1 MGRMILAVFVAL
13 IVAIAIMMLIEM
25 GNSMIV
31 MPPSQEVMKDP
42 AALCDYMRNGPA
54 KAYIV
59 VLIGYFLAA
68 FAAGFIVTKM
78 SRRESPGLMLPVIVG
93 VVLTLSAI
101 GNMVMLPCQPVWF
114 EIIALIIFLPITL
127 IGHRFAA
134 GRF

>member
-1 MGRMILAVFVAL
+1 MGRMILAVVVAL
-13 IVAIAIMMLIEM
+13 IVALAIMMLIEM
-25 GNSMIV
+25 GNSMVI
-31 MPPSQEVMKDP
+31 MPPSKEVMSDP

-54 KAYIV
+54 KAYII

-78 SRRESPGLMLPVIVG
+78 SRRESPGLMLPIIVG
-93 VVLTLSAI
+93 AVLTLSGIA
-101 GNMVMLPCQPVWF
+101 NMIMLPCQPVWF
-114 EIIALIIFLPITL
+114 EVIALIVFLPITI

>member
-1 MGRMILAVFVAL
+1 
-13 IVAIAIMMLIEM
+13 MMVIEM
-25 GNSMIV
+25 GNSLII
-31 MPPSQEVMKDP
+31 MPPNQEMMKDP

-59 VLIGYFLAA
+59 VLIGYFLAS

-78 SRRESPGLMLPVIVG
+78 SRRESPGLMLPIIVG
-93 VVLTLSAI
+93 ALLTLSAI
-101 GNMVMLPCQPVWF
+101 GNLVMVPCQPVWF
-114 EIIALIIFLPITL
+114 AVIAVITFLPVTI